1 MIIIIILLGVLLCAA
16 LSVALYFFKQQN
28 TNVAP
33 SEQPDNSHAEFLE
46 GEVKRLNE
54 NLSDKETKIQE
65 LVARNSELATSN
77 TILAEQQKV
86 ISDIVDTTKTEFA
99 KIASEA
105 VKDQADDFRTA
116 NRKELEESFGLI
128 SSALETHRTRLETLS
143 TEQEK
148 RQSEISERVENTANM
163 QRIFVETTREL
174 SATLRGDSRA
184 LGAWGEQQIEH
195 LLEQAGLIKGVNYNT
210 QVYVTGSGGDQRIID
225 VLVNLPGGNH
235 IIIDVKTSINSYA
248 EYASETDSE
257 AKEKLAKKMVS
268 QFRSHVKSLSSKEY
282 WRSGDVS
289 SPSFVILFMPLES
302 VYMEVMRA
310 DRSLL
315 TDALDLNVMLCSPT
329 TLLPMLLTIGDVWSS
344 HMQISNLR
352 ELMWTMGETEKRVAT
367 LQAAVQKLGKTLTS
381 SRKAYQDV
389 ETALEGG
396 NGSLVESIDRFK
408 SLSNNIKSDE
418 IVPAELVESNI
429 SENVKQISST

>member
-1 MIIIIILLGVLLCAA
+1 MTIALIIFAVLLGIAGSIA
-16 LSVALYFFKQQN
+16 WYFYNTGKQQ
-28 TNVAP
+28 
-33 SEQPDNSHAEFLE
+33 QPDETPQPDTTHAEFLE
-46 GEVKRLNE
+46 AEIARLNG
-54 NLSDKETKIQE
+54 NLADKESRIQE
-65 LVARNSELATSN
+65 LVAQNSEMAATK
-77 TILAEQQKV
+77 TILEEQQKA
-86 ISDIVDTTKTEFA
+86 ISEIVDSTKTEFA

-128 SSALETHRTRLETLS
+128 SNALESHRTRLETLS

-148 RQSEISERVENTANM
+148 RQSEISERVENTAQM

-195 LLEQAGLIKGVNYNT
+195 LLEQAGLLKGINYNT

-248 EYASETDSE
+248 EYAAETDSE

-310 DRSLL
+310 DHSLL
-315 TDALDLNVMLCSPT
+315 TDALEQNVMLCSPT

-352 ELMWTMGETEKRVAT
+352 ELMWTMGETEKRVVT
-367 LQAAVQKLGKTLTS
+367 LQTKVQKLGKTLTS

-389 ETALEGG
+389 EAALDGG
-396 NGSLVESIDRFK
+396 NASVVDSMDRFK
-408 SLSNNIKSDE
+408 ALSQSIKSEDV
-418 IVPAELVESNI
+418 ISGELVEAAE
-429 SENVKQISST
+429 SEQTV